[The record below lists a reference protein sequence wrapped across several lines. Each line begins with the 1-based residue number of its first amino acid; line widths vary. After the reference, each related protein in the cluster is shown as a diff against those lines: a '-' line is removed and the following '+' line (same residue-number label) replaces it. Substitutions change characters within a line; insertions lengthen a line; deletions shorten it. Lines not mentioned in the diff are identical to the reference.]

1 MRGRLAALALA
12 LSLPAAAAEPRG
24 TGDLGLVVERE
35 TGSVLVVET
44 TTPAVL
50 ERVEGLGD
58 LSHASVV
65 FGRDGRFGYVFG
77 RDGGLTKVNLLE
89 RQVAERI
96 VQAGNSIGGAISDDG
111 RLIAVSNYEPGG
123 VRVFDASTL
132 ALVADIPAYWGDDG
146 RLSKTVGLVDVPG
159 RGFVWSLY
167 DAGEIWVADFDDPAS
182 PRIQRF
188 PGVGKEPYDGNVT
201 PDGRFYLAGLFGED
215 GVELLDLWDL
225 ASGPRRILDG
235 YGRGESPLPVYKMP
249 HFEGWASAGDEL
261 FLPAVG
267 RHELLVVDK
276 RTWKE
281 AGRIPVAGQPVFAVA
296 RPGGRQVWVNF
307 AHPDNGS
314 IQVVDVPTRHILAT
328 LEPGKAVLHIE
339 FTPRGEQ
346 AWVSARDDDSVL
358 VYDSE
363 TLEVASR
370 LTARKPSGIFFTAR
384 ANRIGQ

>member
-1 MRGRLAALALA
+1 
-12 LSLPAAAAEPRG
+12 
-24 TGDLGLVVERE
+24 
-35 TGSVLVVET
+35 
-44 TTPAVL
+44 
-50 ERVEGLGD
+50 
-58 LSHASVV
+58 
-65 FGRDGRFGYVFG
+65 
-77 RDGGLTKVNLLE
+77 
-89 RQVAERI
+89 
-96 VQAGNSIGGAISDDG
+96 
-111 RLIAVSNYEPGG
+111 
-123 VRVFDASTL
+123 
-132 ALVADIPAYWGDDG
+132 
-146 RLSKTVGLVDVPG
+146 
-159 RGFVWSLY
+159 
-167 DAGEIWVADFDDPAS
+167 
-182 PRIQRF
+182 
-188 PGVGKEPYDGNVT
+188 
-201 PDGRFYLAGLFGED
+201 
-215 GVELLDLWDL
+215 
-225 ASGPRRILDG
+225 
-235 YGRGESPLPVYKMP
+235 MP

-314 IQVVDVPTRHILAT
+314 VQVVDVPTRKILAT

-363 TLEVASR
+363 TLTVASR
-370 LTARKPSGIFFTAR
+370 LAARKPSGIFFTAR